1 MEHRVPFAI
10 SVKNIVHTVRHFPLL
25 HKVMISLILRKVCLT
40 LLKYTMNHCGFVS
53 FINLKF
59 QETNIQ
65 FVFSTFLPFERI
77 HFRQETSKTQ
87 TCEIH
92 F

>member
-1 MEHRVPFAI
+1 MEHRVPFTI
-10 SVKNIVHTVRHFPLL
+10 SVKNIVHTARKVRHFPLL
-25 HKVMISLILRKVCLT
+25 HKVMISLIPRKVCLT

-65 FVFSTFLPFERI
+65 FVFSTFLPFE
-77 HFRQETSKTQ
+77 
-87 TCEIH
+87 
-92 F
+92 